1 MSNQDISN
9 RSEPA
14 TPPSD
19 LEEELATAPPISS
32 VAARTTMTIANRRL
46 RHALAGLTPVPTAVV
61 IEEIVGYPADTHQP
75 TYHHSPR
82 FECDDP

>member
-1 MSNQDISN
+1 M
-9 RSEPA
+9 
-14 TPPSD
+14 TP
-19 LEEELATAPPISS
+19 
-32 VAARTTMTIANRRL
+32 ANRRL